1 MIKYKSYIE
10 NMKLTYILKHLY
22 ILYRIT
28 YIMKSVCT
36 ILF

>member
-10 NMKLTYILKHLY
+10 NMKLIYILKYLY
-22 ILYRIT
+22 ILYRII
-28 YIMKSVCT
+28 YIMKSVCI